1 MENSEKL
8 TVRGVEV
15 HIINEKRIMLL
26 EEGGSI
32 SESEATIIV
41 NYLFDEGFIKEGD
54 EIICEIV
61 EDNE

>member
-1 MENSEKL
+1 M
-8 TVRGVEV
+8 V